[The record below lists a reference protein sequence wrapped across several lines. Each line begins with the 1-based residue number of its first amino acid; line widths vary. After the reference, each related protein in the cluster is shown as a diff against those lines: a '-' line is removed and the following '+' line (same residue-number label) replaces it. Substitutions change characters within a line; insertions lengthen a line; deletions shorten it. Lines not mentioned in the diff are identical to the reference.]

1 MKKQVR
7 LFAPL
12 LPPLA
17 LLAALLVYPSAA
29 AEGAR
34 SGLSVCAG
42 VVVPSLFPF
51 LVLSALLSAQGL
63 PAALARLLGPPLA
76 RLGLPPEAAAP
87 FLLGLCGGYP
97 VGADAVA
104 RLVREGTISPEEGA
118 RLLPVC
124 NNTGPGFII
133 GTAGGAVFG
142 SVRVGALLYL
152 SHVLAAC
159 TLALRPGA
167 RAKARPI
174 PRGAL
179 PAPVRADVF
188 PSCIAAAAS
197 VTLNLCGY
205 VVFFS
210 VLGAL
215 LRGAG
220 VFSALAG
227 AVSVRFGAEMRWS
240 AALLA
245 GLLELGGGVAAMRG
259 MPAHPANLALTA
271 FLLGFGG
278 LSVHAQTLAAVSGT
292 NIRCARHFAGR
303 ILHGFLSAGYILLF
317 SALRLPRI

>member
-1 MKKQVR
+1 MKNR
-7 LFAPL
+7 IAFHASL

-17 LLAALLVYPSAA
+17 LLAALIVLPAAA

-42 VVVPSLFPF
+42 VIVPSLFPF
-51 LVLSALLSAQGL
+51 LVLSSLLSALGL
-63 PAALARLLGPPLA
+63 PAALARLAGPPLA

-104 RLVREGTISPEEGA
+104 RLVRAGTLSPEEGS

-124 NNTGPGFII
+124 NNTGPGFIV
-133 GTAGGAVFG
+133 GVAGSAVFG
-142 SVRVGALLYL
+142 SARVGALLYFC
-152 SHVLAAC
+152 HVLAAC
-159 TLALRPGA
+159 TLALRPGGS
-167 RAKARPI
+167 ARPLRAA
-174 PRGAL
+174 PGAP
-179 PAPVRADVF
+179 PAPAGADVF
-188 PSCIAAAAS
+188 SACVAGAAS
-197 VTLNLCGY
+197 ITLNLCGY

-220 VFSALAG
+220 IVSALAG
-227 AVSVRFGAEMRWS
+227 ALSARLGAELRWS
-240 AALLA
+240 SALLS
-245 GLLELGGGVAAMRG
+245 GLLELGGGVAALRG
-259 MPAHPANLALTA
+259 MPASPANLALAA

-292 NIRCARHFAGR
+292 KIRCARHFAGR
-303 ILHGFLSAGYILLF
+303 IVHGALSAAYILLAA
-317 SALRLPRI
+317 ALRLPRI